1 MLCKVENVKHS
12 VTSGLILF
20 YFLFP
25 QSAPLYIWRSRS
37 LSRAAL
43 CSSSGTPT
51 SFTRPHWQSLAAGN
65 IGLKL
70 FLLLLDCFTLVQLLG
85 FAKFNVMLNK
95 APLDLS
101 CHSTDVSW
109 EFQPIKITLSRTRY
123 FYSNFRSRLAHQSP
137 LLLHRYLENWVE
149 SRMPPWHELSYRK
162 NKLAKLGDAI
172 ASHLK
177 LSITA
182 PIHC

>member
-1 MLCKVENVKHS
+1 MLCKVENVKHF

-25 QSAPLYIWRSRS
+25 QSTPLYIWRSRS

-123 FYSNFRSRLAHQSP
+123 FYSNFRCRLLQQSS
-137 LLLHRYLENWVE
+137 LLLHRSLENLLLNR
-149 SRMPPWHELSYRK
+149 SFGHSDI
-162 NKLAKLGDAI
+162 N
-172 ASHLK
+172 
-177 LSITA
+177 
-182 PIHC
+182 